1 MTQQNQTLVKLENAG
16 VLINEKWLVRG
27 VSLEIKKGKIITL
40 IGPNGSGKSTTAKI
54 TLGLYKNIE
63 GRVEKFTNKIAYVP
77 QKINIDWTL
86 PIRVNDF
93 MNLTSNL
100 KKEEVE
106 TALEI
111 TGTPHLKN
119 KDLKSLSGGEFQRVL
134 MARAIAKKPEL
145 LVLDE
150 PVQGVDFNGEIA
162 LYELIKKIS
171 DTLNCGILLISHNL
185 HVVMSKTDHVVCLN
199 GHVCCS
205 GTPIDV
211 ANNKKYQ
218 ELFVRALLVGIGMA
232 LVTGPLGCFVVWR
245 RLSFF
250 GDTLAHS
257 ALLGVTL
264 SYTTE
269 INMALSVFV
278 ISSIVALILLKLQK
292 KTNLPADAL
301 LGLLAHSSLAIG
313 LVVIGLLATIRF
325 DLMGLLFGD
334 ILAVNVNDIAVVW
347 IGGAII
353 LMVLKIIWKPL
364 FASTVNYELAEA
376 EGMNPEKYNA
386 IFTILLAAIIA
397 ISIKMVGLLLIT
409 GMLII
414 PAAMARNLSDNPNQ
428 MVIFSIIGGL
438 LSVIIGLFTSLEINT
453 PSGPSIITSGLIL
466 FILSLTKIKKKS
478 QLNN

>member
-1 MTQQNQTLVKLENAG
+1 MTQKNQTLVKLENAG
-16 VLINEKWLVRG
+16 VLVNEKWLVRG

-171 DTLNCGILLISHNL
+171 DTLNCGILLISHDL
-185 HVVMSKTDHVVCLN
+185 HMVMTATDHVVCLN

-205 GTPIDV
+205 GSPIDV
-211 ANNKKYQ
+211 AKNNEYK
-218 ELFVRALLVGIGMA
+218 A
-232 LVTGPLGCFVVWR
+232 
-245 RLSFF
+245 
-250 GDTLAHS
+250 
-257 ALLGVTL
+257 
-264 SYTTE
+264 
-269 INMALSVFV
+269 
-278 ISSIVALILLKLQK
+278 
-292 KTNLPADAL
+292 
-301 LGLLAHSSLAIG
+301 
-313 LVVIGLLATIRF
+313 
-325 DLMGLLFGD
+325 LFGEKASQ
-334 ILAVNVNDIAVVW
+334 IL
-347 IGGAII
+347 
-353 LMVLKIIWKPL
+353 
-364 FASTVNYELAEA
+364 TTYEHKHDHVHSD
-376 EGMNPEKYNA
+376 EGE
-386 IFTILLAAIIA
+386 
-397 ISIKMVGLLLIT
+397 
-409 GMLII
+409 
-414 PAAMARNLSDNPNQ
+414 
-428 MVIFSIIGGL
+428 
-438 LSVIIGLFTSLEINT
+438 
-453 PSGPSIITSGLIL
+453 
-466 FILSLTKIKKKS
+466 IKK
-478 QLNN
+478 N